1 MQIQQLTTIL
11 CLCFSQAL
19 AASVEAFKPKIQS
32 LVVDLTEH
40 RVIPGERARG
50 TRYDHALRLD
60 MDDALRLD
68 MDEPVADP
76 NYTPAFYRDYIQG
89 MNPLTYVDKEST
101 NSFLDARAAY
111 EATLRGDFTGN
122 FRVQRRRLRICQ
134 NAMYSRLC
142 DIVKKGDD
150 ETVARVLK
158 TYHEEVKFLINKHSS
173 EVPQVQKLER
183 APPKPQ
189 LPFVYRTQ
197 ELADKELLKTNHP
210 GTDIPKARLIHGAR
224 QKAYEDF
231 LLNKLQKQ
239 GQQVHGSPS
248 NIRRKILLET

>member
-122 FRVQRRRLRICQ
+122 FR
-134 NAMYSRLC
+134 
-142 DIVKKGDD
+142 GDD